1 MDPALNIR
9 NAKGDI
15 LSGRKIVLG
24 ITGSVAAEEMVK
36 VSRELIRYGAEIFP
50 VMTEDAKNIIT
61 PTSIEYATGKKVI
74 DKITGFTEHVLL
86 ERNCDLLLIAPCSAN
101 TISKIANG
109 IGDTTVSIFALS
121 FLGSKPILIVPAMS
135 ESMYRNPVIA
145 ENIKKLRE
153 KGVTIMEPKMEEGK
167 AKLPDMDA
175 IVAYVIRSL
184 NKRFNKKMLIIG
196 GATEEPIDDVRVIT
210 NRSSGIT
217 AIELAKAAFFYGADV
232 KLMLGRS
239 EVEPP
244 NYIKTERFR
253 SLDDLLFK
261 INEMVEYDTIFVP
274 AAISDFKADKF
285 EGKIKSGNEMTL
297 VLKPNPKFLKKLR
310 EKFNGDLI
318 AFKAE
323 LGYDNLLKESRRMIE
338 EYALKFVVAN
348 DIRDVKVES
357 TKVLIVTKNSVEEF
371 SGKKAHVALKIMQFY
386 SDITA
391 NNV

>member
-1 MDPALNIR
+1 MDPSWNIR
-9 NAKGDI
+9 NAKGNI

-74 DKITGFTEHVLL
+74 DKITGLTEHVLL
-86 ERNCDLLLIAPCSAN
+86 ERDCDLLLIAPCSAN

-109 IGDTTVSIFALS
+109 IGDTTVSIFALT

-135 ESMYRNPVIA
+135 ESMYRNPVIV

-153 KGVTIMEPKMEEGK
+153 LGITVMDPKMEEGK

-175 IVAYVIRSL
+175 IVAYTIRSL

-239 EVEPP
+239 EAEPP

-253 SLDDLLFK
+253 SLDDLIFK
-261 INEMVEYDTIFVP
+261 INEMVDYDTIFVP
-274 AAISDFKADKF
+274 AAISDFRTDKF

-297 VLKPNPKFLKKLR
+297 VLKPAPKFIKKLR
-310 EKFNGDLI
+310 EKFDGDLI

-323 LGYDNLLKESRRMIE
+323 LGYDDLLNESRRMIE

-357 TKVLIVTKNSVEEF
+357 TKVLIVTKNSVKEF

-386 SDITA
+386 SDITV

>member
-1 MDPALNIR
+1 MDPSWNIR
-9 NAKGDI
+9 NAKGNI

-74 DKITGFTEHVLL
+74 DKITGLTEHVLL
-86 ERNCDLLLIAPCSAN
+86 ERDCDLLLIAPCSAN

-109 IGDTTVSIFALS
+109 IGDTTVSIFALT

-135 ESMYRNPVIA
+135 ESMYRNPVIV

-153 KGVTIMEPKMEEGK
+153 LGITVMDPKMEEGK

-175 IVAYVIRSL
+175 IVAYTIRSL

-239 EVEPP
+239 EAEPP

-253 SLDDLLFK
+253 SLDDLIFK
-261 INEMVEYDTIFVP
+261 INEMVDYDTIFVP
-274 AAISDFKADKF
+274 AAISDFRTDKF
-285 EGKIKSGNEMTL
+285 DGKIKSGNEMTL
-297 VLKPNPKFLKKLR
+297 VLKPAPKFIKKLR
-310 EKFNGDLI
+310 EKFDGDLI

-323 LGYDNLLKESRRMIE
+323 LGYDDLLNESRRMIE

-357 TKVLIVTKNSVEEF
+357 TKVLIVTKNSVKEF

-386 SDITA
+386 SDITV

>member
-1 MDPALNIR
+1 MDPSWNIR
-9 NAKGDI
+9 NAKGNI

-74 DKITGFTEHVLL
+74 DKITGLTEHVLL
-86 ERNCDLLLIAPCSAN
+86 ERDCDLLLIAPCSAN

-109 IGDTTVSIFALS
+109 IGDTTVSIFALT

-135 ESMYRNPVIA
+135 ESMYRNPVIV

-153 KGVTIMEPKMEEGK
+153 LGITVMDPKMEEGK

-175 IVAYVIRSL
+175 IVAYTIRSL

-239 EVEPP
+239 EAEPP

-261 INEMVEYDTIFVP
+261 INEMVDYDTIFVP
-274 AAISDFKADKF
+274 AAISDFRTDKF

-297 VLKPNPKFLKKLR
+297 VLKPAPKFIKKLR
-310 EKFNGDLI
+310 EKFDGDLI

-323 LGYDNLLKESRRMIE
+323 LGYDDLLNESRRMIE

-357 TKVLIVTKNSVEEF
+357 TKVLIVTKNSVKEF

-386 SDITA
+386 SDITV

>member
-1 MDPALNIR
+1 MDPSWNIR
-9 NAKGDI
+9 NAKGNI

-74 DKITGFTEHVLL
+74 DKITGLTEHVLL
-86 ERNCDLLLIAPCSAN
+86 ERDCDLLLIAPCSAN

-109 IGDTTVSIFALS
+109 IGDTTVSIFALT
-121 FLGSKPILIVPAMS
+121 FLVSKPILIVPAMS
-135 ESMYRNPVIA
+135 ESMYRNPVIV

-153 KGVTIMEPKMEEGK
+153 LGITVMDPKMEEGK

-175 IVAYVIRSL
+175 IVAYTIRSL

-239 EVEPP
+239 EAEPP

-253 SLDDLLFK
+253 SLDDLIFK
-261 INEMVEYDTIFVP
+261 INEMVDYDTIFVP
-274 AAISDFKADKF
+274 AAISDFRTDKF

-297 VLKPNPKFLKKLR
+297 VLKPAPKFIKKLR
-310 EKFNGDLI
+310 EKFDGDLI

-323 LGYDNLLKESRRMIE
+323 LGYDDLLNESRRMIE

-357 TKVLIVTKNSVEEF
+357 TKVLIVTKNSVKEF

-386 SDITA
+386 SDITV